1 MESSKELREYLMQGR
16 KMQVELTIEQALE
29 FKFGKFDL
37 LEVNYTIEDDLRGNI
52 TIKAIKEGVTEED
65 INNFLKEFS
74 KK

>member
-1 MESSKELREYLMQGR
+1 MESSKELREHLMQGR
-16 KMQVELTIEQALE
+16 KIQVESTIEQALE

-37 LEVNYTIEDDLRGNI
+37 LEVDYTIEEDFGGNI

-74 KK
+74 KE